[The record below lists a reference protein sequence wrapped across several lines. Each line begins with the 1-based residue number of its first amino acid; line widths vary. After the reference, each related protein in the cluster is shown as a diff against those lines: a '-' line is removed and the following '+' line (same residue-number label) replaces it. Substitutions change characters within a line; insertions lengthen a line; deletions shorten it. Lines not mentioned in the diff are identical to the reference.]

1 MCFGG
6 GGQATRQQPKRE
18 FQNRPVT
25 VTGSQEGV
33 DDPKD
38 TAKAT
43 ETLKIKRQ
51 KEEGTYVDPNASS
64 LTTAAKLTR
73 RSGGG
78 PKTKQQRENLA
89 KNKQKAKN
97 LALKRKSNTR
107 PKGAYGGASDIR
119 LKENISE
126 VGLSKLGYK
135 IYEFNYKNDDTRY
148 RGAMA
153 QDVMTKLPEAIGV
166 RDGFLY
172 VDYDMIDISMEVI

>member
-51 KEEGTYVDPNASS
+51 KEEGTYVDPNAAS

-73 RSGGG
+73 SGGG
-78 PKTKQQRENLA
+78 NKTAQQKANLA
-89 KNKQKAKN
+89 RNKQRAKDM
-97 LALKRKSNTR
+97 ARARLKSKYSRGITGRKSKTR
-107 PKGAYGGASDIR
+107 TA
-119 LKENISE
+119 
-126 VGLSKLGYK
+126 
-135 IYEFNYKNDDTRY
+135 
-148 RGAMA
+148 
-153 QDVMTKLPEAIGV
+153 
-166 RDGFLY
+166 
-172 VDYDMIDISMEVI
+172 

>member
-51 KEEGTYVDPNASS
+51 KEEGTYVDPNAAS

-73 RSGGG
+73 SGGMGAVARNKRSARLRSGVSRG
-78 PKTKQQRENLA
+78 PRPPSKA
-89 KNKQKAKN
+89 QKMAAARRASKS
-97 LALKRKSNTR
+97 KR
-107 PKGAYGGASDIR
+107 
-119 LKENISE
+119 
-126 VGLSKLGYK
+126 
-135 IYEFNYKNDDTRY
+135 
-148 RGAMA
+148 
-153 QDVMTKLPEAIGV
+153 
-166 RDGFLY
+166 
-172 VDYDMIDISMEVI
+172 